1 MEDKTN
7 LIMDSIKKLIPKEY
21 RDKLTPSSLLFRI
34 VNFLL
39 TSFLMS
45 IYAYVPFILYM
56 SEYNFYSYDF
66 FTTEGLFAI
75 NVFLFIIVS
84 FIFAISITLTL
95 GLVKYFYDYILMKNG
110 ITDGSNSKDFKF
122 ITIANFIFLLIVI
135 IMFIFLEDKNNEAL
149 YTILFFYI
157 LSFLVSFQMIISFS
171 LSAKAKYVLLSTI
184 LIYMFILPVLF
195 INNQKQVATLVS
207 ISLKKF
213 GVGGG
218 INVEVYDKRFSE
230 NEKKNKGKLIF
241 LSPKNIYINYENDNF
256 LTIEERTSK
265 FIKIEQKGKV
275 LIKQ

>member
-110 ITDGSNSKDFKF
+110 ITDGSNSKEFKF

>member
-1 MEDKTN
+1 VEDKTN

-110 ITDGSNSKDFKF
+110 ITDGSNSKEFKF

>member
-1 MEDKTN
+1 VEDKTN